1 VNDIDTPEPPPPL
14 TEREKAELA
23 CFHGAFGINH
33 RALGRMRWLEAEVE
47 RMTAKCNAALDA
59 RDIAQRTLDG
69 IDGVLSQRTA
79 ERDTANA
86 ERGELRTTVKMV
98 ADLAHAGGLSGKDI
112 HEIFI
117 AIRGLTV
124 DMWEQRGTI
133 EEKTREVHAAF
144 QEGFRRA
151 KEAKP

>member
-1 VNDIDTPEPPPPL
+1 MSDTPEPAPL

-59 RDIAQRTLDG
+59 CDIAQRTLDG

-79 ERDTANA
+79 ELAKSNA
-86 ERGELRTTVKMV
+86 ERDEARREVCELR
-98 ADLAHAGGLSGKDI
+98 ADLRVNPTFKSQVAAERGWDCFDEKEGK
-112 HEIFI
+112 
-117 AIRGLTV
+117 
-124 DMWEQRGTI
+124 
-133 EEKTREVHAAF
+133 
-144 QEGFRRA
+144 
-151 KEAKP
+151 P

>member
-1 VNDIDTPEPPPPL
+1 MSDIVTDLRSVSCFYCNGGLE
-14 TEREKAELA
+14 ERAANEIELLRAELA
-23 CFHGAFGINH
+23 
-33 RALGRMRWLEAEVE
+33 
-47 RMTAKCNAALDA
+47 
-59 RDIAQRTLDG
+59 
-69 IDGVLSQRTA
+69 QRTA
-79 ERDTANA
+79 EREAANA

-151 KEAKP
+151 KEGQR